1 MNNPACTSQRAL
13 VSNTHPPSPERRQR
27 VPPMALPARRILPH
41 ALSIIL
47 ALVLTVGCH
56 RTKSLEG
63 FHPTNTPSVQTENVP
78 IQPTSTGEQPFA
90 PQVNEGDGMVSLL
103 VINGQ
108 TITVDE
114 ILDPI
119 RNDLAERAQAMPPER
134 YGAYLVDRLEG
145 QVRVLARDALLHH
158 AAAKGLTDQEQEGLE
173 KFVDQAVRDRINEEF
188 GGRQTRY
195 EDALAQEDRS
205 MEDDREGIR
214 RELLISRWLQ
224 QTVVRRVTDPTR
236 DELWNFYEERKESL
250 SAPPRRRMLLVE
262 IPILAELPKEVNAP
276 TQEQLQEARAAAR
289 AKAAQARSELL
300 AGAEFAKVAMKYS
313 KGLYAQAGGRWGWVT
328 RDGVRERWAPA
339 VKALFDLPAVDVPS
353 DIVETPESCF
363 IVQAAAIETA
373 RRSDFESIQPQL
385 TQQFRE
391 AQFRRLVEEE
401 VSELHDNAHIEP
413 RDVGRFLRAVAAAA
427 PQPSGE
433 RSGRGP

>member
-1 MNNPACTSQRAL
+1 
-13 VSNTHPPSPERRQR
+13 
-27 VPPMALPARRILPH
+27 
-41 ALSIIL
+41 
-47 ALVLTVGCH
+47 
-56 RTKSLEG
+56 
-63 FHPTNTPSVQTENVP
+63 
-78 IQPTSTGEQPFA
+78 
-90 PQVNEGDGMVSLL
+90 
-103 VINGQ
+103 
-108 TITVDE
+108 
-114 ILDPI
+114 
-119 RNDLAERAQAMPPER
+119 
-134 YGAYLVDRLEG
+134 
-145 QVRVLARDALLHH
+145 
-158 AAAKGLTDQEQEGLE
+158 
-173 KFVDQAVRDRINEEF
+173 
-188 GGRQTRY
+188 
-195 EDALAQEDRS
+195 

-353 DIVETPESCF
+353 EIVETPESCF

-433 RSGRGP
+433 RSGRVP